1 MPHGLAVAAGLAAA
15 TALSARLGHCE
26 PAIVER
32 LRSHLRS
39 VGLPDRIAALE
50 LDRAWDPAAI
60 LGHMAHDKK
69 TIAGRIHFV
78 LLRGIGAPFVDAT
91 VPDDVVLDVLD
102 GECRGS

>member
-1 MPHGLAVAAGLAAA
+1 M
-15 TALSARLGHCE
+15 
-26 PAIVER
+26 IVGR

-78 LLRGIGAPFVDAT
+78 LLRGIGAPFVDPT

-102 GECRGS
+102 GECRGN